1 MAVVWKHQR
10 TSWLPMHFGKLVRA
24 NHDGAVLDPGIV
36 DEPTMWGLLDARAR
50 RTPER
55 MALVDQRGTRFTF
68 AELRERC
75 ERVAAGLHRR
85 GVDTTTVFS
94 WQLPTC
100 AEAVVLSLAL
110 ARLGAVQNPIISLYR
125 EREVGYLLA
134 TNESA
139 WFAVQREWRGFG
151 YEAMASDLLARAE
164 QPFEILLVDDGLP
177 EGDPRALPP
186 PPADADADGVRWLYS
201 TSGTTSHPK
210 VVRHSDATLIAGGTG
225 LAVAQQPAPD
235 DVVCLAFPYAHIG
248 GPDQLVMC
256 LQRGVPQVLTEI
268 FVPAE
273 VMPLLRDERVT
284 VIGGSTA
291 HYLAMLQAQRDRPDG
306 PVLPTLRTM
315 VGGGAPKPSELYWR
329 AKEELGVEIR
339 HGFGM
344 TECPMCACGATGDT
358 DDQLART
365 EGAAVQGCE
374 IRVVDANGA
383 AVADG
388 VDGEVEVRG
397 PMLFHGYADPD
408 LDAVSFRADGF
419 FRTGDRGHRRDDGH
433 LVITGRTKEL
443 IIRKGENIS
452 PVEIED
458 VLAAHP
464 TVAAVAVIGLPDPD
478 RGERVCAVVE
488 RHPAGGTL
496 TFAEMQQCCR
506 DAGLM
511 VQKIPEQLEVV
522 DALPRNPTMKILKRE
537 LVARFDQERPA

>member
-1 MAVVWKHQR
+1 M
-10 TSWLPMHFGKLVRA
+10 T
-24 NHDGAVLDPGIV
+24 VLDPGIV
-36 DEPTMWGLLDARAR
+36 DASTMWGLLDARAE

-55 MALVDQRGTRFTF
+55 MALVDQRGTRATF
-68 AELRERC
+68 AELRDRC
-75 ERVAAGLHRR
+75 ERVAAGLHER
-85 GVDTTTVFS
+85 GVDTATVFS

-134 TNESA
+134 TTSSA
-139 WFAVQREWRGFG
+139 WFAVQRTWRGFG
-151 YEAMASDLLARAE
+151 YEAMARDLLARAE

-177 EGDPRALPP
+177 VGNVDALPP
-186 PPADADADGVRWLYS
+186 PPSDGHAVRWLYS

-225 LAVAQQPAPD
+225 LAVAQAPAAD
-235 DVVCLAFPYAHIG
+235 DVVCLGFPYAHIG

-273 VMPLLRDERVT
+273 VMPLLRQERVT

-291 HYLAMLQAQRDRPDG
+291 HYQAVLQAQRDHPDG

-329 AKEELGVEIR
+329 AKAELGVEIR

-365 EGAAVQGCE
+365 EGGAVQGCE
-374 IRVVDANGA
+374 IRVVDGDGA
-383 AVADG
+383 PVGDG

-397 PMLFHGYADPD
+397 PMLFHGYTDPD

-419 FRTGDRGHRRDDGH
+419 FRTGDRGHLRDDGH

-464 TVAAVAVIGLPDPD
+464 MVAAVAVIGLRDPD

-488 RHPAGGTL
+488 RHPAGAAL
-496 TFAEMQQCCR
+496 TFVEMQRFCR

-537 LVARFDQERPA
+537 LVERFDDPLGEGSQA